1 MNKALFKTGNTIAII
16 NARDI
21 NSRKEYKE
29 KYIGKLYCT
38 EHGCNARL
46 VYAELPF
53 ERHSKIFKTHPGS
66 EHSTSC
72 PHQITHERTN
82 GPTFSSATF
91 SQAISDKHVKS
102 VLDSLYK
109 RNTEPEIANPPSR
122 IKGSI
127 SKHPTKDSTTS
138 FRGRAEASINK
149 NAEPVVAGEREPTVK
164 KRKSQD
170 IISEDN
176 GRLRGIDGKITQA
189 HIGEDYIELYFES
202 LDIPLSLLFYN
213 SFRDKSNQAYQL
225 VQELAKLLNETD
237 LTILTCCLGVVE
249 ALTDKTQV
257 QIMGPEYITFE
268 GLSIYNYVRL
278 KSA

>member
-21 NSRKEYKE
+21 KSRKEYKE
-29 KYIGKLYCT
+29 KYIGKLYCS
-38 EHGCNARL
+38 EPGCNARL

-53 ERHSKIFKTHPGS
+53 ESHSKIFKTHPGS

-82 GPTFSSATF
+82 GPTFSSTTF
-91 SQAISDKHVKS
+91 SQEISAKHVKS

-109 RNTEPEIANPPSR
+109 RNTEPEIASPPTR
-122 IKGSI
+122 TKGSI
-127 SKHPTKDSTTS
+127 SKHTTNDSTTIL
-138 FRGRAEASINK
+138 RRKAEPSIDK
-149 NAEPVVAGEREPTVK
+149 DAEPVVAGEREPTVK

-170 IISEDN
+170 LISEDN

-189 HIGEDYIELYFES
+189 HIGEDYVELYFES
-202 LDIPLSLLFYN
+202 PDTPLSLLFYN
-213 SFRDKSNQAYQL
+213 SFRDKSNQAYSYI
-225 VQELAKLLNETD
+225 VAIAKLLNETD

-249 ALTDKTQV
+249 VLTDKTQV

-268 GLSIYNYVRL
+268 GLSIYNYIRL